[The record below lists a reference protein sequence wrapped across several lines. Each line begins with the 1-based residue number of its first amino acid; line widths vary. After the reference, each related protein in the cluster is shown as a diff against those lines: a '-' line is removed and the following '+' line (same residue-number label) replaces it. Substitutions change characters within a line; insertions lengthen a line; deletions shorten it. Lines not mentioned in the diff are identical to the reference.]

1 VVRQPKGQFDRRA
14 LFEAFGRAVANLNG
28 QYVTAEDVGTTPQDM
43 ALVRTHTAHVDGLPL
58 QADGVGGD
66 PSPWTAQGVFL
77 SMDLAAHRRLHRPL
91 SDCTIAIQG
100 VGHVGAAGILSA
112 KADIFAPCALGG
124 VIDEV
129 AAGKLRAK
137 VVCGA
142 ANNQLATTA
151 DGDRLA
157 ERDILYAPDY
167 VVNAGG
173 IINVAAE
180 YLGWPQADSNA
191 RVEATADRL
200 ADVFTHAETHGVAPH
215 TAADQLARQR
225 IANASLDAPD
235 ELAVAA

>member
-1 VVRQPKGQFDRRA
+1 M
-14 LFEAFGRAVANLNG
+14 E
-28 QYVTAEDVGTTPQDM
+28 
-43 ALVRTHTAHVDGLPL
+43 
-58 QADGVGGD
+58 
-66 PSPWTAQGVFL
+66 
-77 SMDLAAHRRLHRPL
+77 LAAHRRLHRPL

-100 VGHVGAAGILSA
+100 VGHVGVALVQMLHQAGAQLLVSDVNAAAAARVANATGATVVSAAGILSA

-137 VVCGA
+137 VVRGA
-142 ANNQLATTA
+142 ANNQLATTE

-157 ERDILYAPDY
+157 ERDIHYAPDY

-173 IINVAAE
+173 IINVAAK

-200 ADVFTHAETHGVAPH
+200 ADVFTHAETH
-215 TAADQLARQR
+215 
-225 IANASLDAPD
+225 
-235 ELAVAA
+235 

>member
-1 VVRQPKGQFDRRA
+1 MLHQAGAQLLVSDVNAAAAAR
-14 LFEAFGRAVANLNG
+14 VANATG
-28 QYVTAEDVGTTPQDM
+28 A
-43 ALVRTHTAHVDGLPL
+43 
-58 QADGVGGD
+58 
-66 PSPWTAQGVFL
+66 
-77 SMDLAAHRRLHRPL
+77 
-91 SDCTIAIQG
+91 TI
-100 VGHVGAAGILSA
+100 VGAAGILSA

-137 VVCGA
+137 VVRGA
-142 ANNQLATTA
+142 ANNQLATTE

-173 IINVAAE
+173 IINVAAK

-200 ADVFTHAETHGVAPH
+200 ADVFTHGKTHGVAPQ

-225 IANASLDAPD
+225 IAKASLDAPD

>member
-1 VVRQPKGQFDRRA
+1 MDRTGGLSFDVACRPQKAASATVRLPDPHSRR
-14 LFEAFGRAVANLNG
+14 R
-28 QYVTAEDVGTTPQDM
+28 
-43 ALVRTHTAHVDGLPL
+43 
-58 QADGVGGD
+58 
-66 PSPWTAQGVFL
+66 SPWRRTRADAASGSGAIAGVRCQRRRDSALCHRNRRRRRWCRRHSLGQG
-77 SMDLAAHRRLHRPL
+77 
-91 SDCTIAIQG
+91 
-100 VGHVGAAGILSA
+100 GHIRSLW
-112 KADIFAPCALGG
+112 LGG

-137 VVCGA
+137 VVRGA
-142 ANNQLATTA
+142 ANNQLATTE

-173 IINVAAE
+173 IINVAAK

-200 ADVFTHAETHGVAPH
+200 ADVFTHGKTHGVAPQ

-225 IANASLDAPD
+225 IAKASLDAPD

>member
-1 VVRQPKGQFDRRA
+1 M
-14 LFEAFGRAVANLNG
+14 E
-28 QYVTAEDVGTTPQDM
+28 
-43 ALVRTHTAHVDGLPL
+43 
-58 QADGVGGD
+58 
-66 PSPWTAQGVFL
+66 
-77 SMDLAAHRRLHRPL
+77 LAAHRRLHRPL
-91 SDCTIAIQG
+91 SDCTIAIRG
-100 VGHVGAAGILSA
+100 VGHVGVALAQILHQAGAHLLVSDVNAAAAPRLAIATGGTVVGAADILSA

-157 ERDILYAPDY
+157 ERDIHYAPDY

-173 IINVAAE
+173 IINVAAK

-191 RVEATADRL
+191 QVEATADRL
-200 ADVFTHAETHGVAPH
+200 ADVFTHRKTHGVAPQ

-225 IANASLDAPD
+225 IAKASLDAPD

>member
-1 VVRQPKGQFDRRA
+1 MASVAIHRHGPRGGAFFRWSLPPSEGCIGHCPAARSPFKASVTLAPHSRRCCTRQGRNCWCPMSAPPRQRA
-14 LFEAFGRAVANLNG
+14 W
-28 QYVTAEDVGTTPQDM
+28 
-43 ALVRTHTAHVDGLPL
+43 
-58 QADGVGGD
+58 
-66 PSPWTAQGVFL
+66 PSQ
-77 SMDLAAHRRLHRPL
+77 LAAPSLVPPTFSRPRRTYSLPVRW
-91 SDCTIAIQG
+91 A
-100 VGHVGAAGILSA
+100 
-112 KADIFAPCALGG
+112 
-124 VIDEV
+124 VIDQV

-142 ANNQLATTA
+142 ANNQLAATA

-215 TAADQLARQR
+215 TAADHLARQR